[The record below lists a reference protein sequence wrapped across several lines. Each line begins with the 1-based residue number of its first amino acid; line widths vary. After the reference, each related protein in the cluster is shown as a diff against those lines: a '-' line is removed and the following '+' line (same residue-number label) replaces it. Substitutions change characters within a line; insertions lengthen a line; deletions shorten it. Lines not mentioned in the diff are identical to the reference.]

1 MKTTKTGQLD
11 IGHWTLR
18 WFFNFKPNISTIMQ
32 NRILKAVFLL
42 AMLFAGMMNATM
54 CWSQN
59 MAVMDQLKIL
69 LPELGDM

>member
-1 MKTTKTGQLD
+1 M
-11 IGHWTLR
+11 
-18 WFFNFKPNISTIMQ
+18 IMQ